1 MNTMCKTNEKKQK
14 CVPVVVSF
22 FFMEEGKE
30 RKGKERK
37 GKERLFER
45 RGLLKLGVHRR
56 RSSSPINEEK
66 RRVKKNGATR
76 V

>member
-22 FFMEEGKE
+22 FFYEEGKE

-37 GKERLFER
+37 GFER
-45 RGLLKLGVHRR
+45 RG
-56 RSSSPINEEK
+56 RS
-66 RRVKKNGATR
+66 
-76 V
+76 

>member
-22 FFMEEGKE
+22 FFM
-30 RKGKERK
+30 RKERK

>member
-22 FFMEEGKE
+22 FFYGGRKGKE

-37 GKERLFER
+37 GF
-45 RGLLKLGVHRR
+45 LKG
-56 RSSSPINEEK
+56 EDF
-66 RRVKKNGATR
+66 
-76 V
+76 

>member
-22 FFMEEGKE
+22 FFMRKE

-37 GKERLFER
+37 GKA
-45 RGLLKLGVHRR
+45 LKG
-56 RSSSPINEEK
+56 EDF
-66 RRVKKNGATR
+66 
-76 V
+76 